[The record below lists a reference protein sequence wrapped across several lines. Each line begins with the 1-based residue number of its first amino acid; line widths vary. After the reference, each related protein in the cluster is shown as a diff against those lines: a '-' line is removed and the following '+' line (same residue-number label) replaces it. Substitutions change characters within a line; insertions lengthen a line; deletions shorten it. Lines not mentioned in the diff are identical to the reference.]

1 MGANIRKL
9 RMGMV
14 GGGAGA
20 FIGHVHRR
28 AAELDGEIELVAGAF
43 SSQPEKALKSA
54 QELGLDPER
63 SYLDWSEMM
72 VSEGARPVDDR
83 LDLIAIV
90 TPNHLHF
97 PIAKAAIEA
106 GFHVMCEKPMV
117 RTIDEAETL
126 CSLLEERQVF
136 FGLCH
141 TYTGYPMIRQAR
153 ALVQS
158 GKLGRIN
165 RVVVNYTHGNMVG
178 VAATEMR
185 RRWRADPEKSGI
197 SNAMGDIGTHCHN
210 LISFITN
217 LSQSEI
223 CADLHAAQ
231 PGELDNEGTVL
242 VNFEGGAKGLIH
254 VSQLCVGDVNNLWI
268 KVHGDEGSI
277 EWKQTEPETLWF
289 RQAGKPAS
297 MITRGFGEL
306 SEEASRASRLPPGHP
321 EGFIEAF
328 ATLYADFAK
337 AIRSNDRS
345 MCLVPDQKDG
355 LRGIR
360 FVHDCVSASQ
370 SATKWQTVAIQQANT
385 LPEKNGNQT

>member
-1 MGANIRKL
+1 
-9 RMGMV
+9 
-14 GGGAGA
+14 
-20 FIGHVHRR
+20 
-28 AAELDGEIELVAGAF
+28 
-43 SSQPEKALKSA
+43 
-54 QELGLDPER
+54 
-63 SYLDWSEMM
+63 
-72 VSEGARPVDDR
+72 
-83 LDLIAIV
+83 
-90 TPNHLHF
+90 
-97 PIAKAAIEA
+97 
-106 GFHVMCEKPMV
+106 
-117 RTIDEAETL
+117 
-126 CSLLEERQVF
+126 
-136 FGLCH
+136 
-141 TYTGYPMIRQAR
+141 
-153 ALVQS
+153 
-158 GKLGRIN
+158 
-165 RVVVNYTHGNMVG
+165 
-178 VAATEMR
+178 
-185 RRWRADPEKSGI
+185 
-197 SNAMGDIGTHCHN
+197 MGDIGTHCHN

-297 MITRGFGEL
+297 MITRGFGDL

-355 LRGIR
+355 MRGIR
-360 FVHDCVSASQ
+360 FVHDCVAASQ
-370 SATKWQTVAIQQANT
+370 SATKWHTVANEQAGT
-385 LPEKNGNQT
+385 LPKENGKQT